1 MKDAFGKKISVK
13 EIDDIEQPF
22 LKQVTKWGWLC
33 EKVVSLSRNGW
44 PDRFLA
50 RKGRIV
56 LCEFKRPGE
65 KPTPQQDK
73 RHRELRAFGIE
84 VVWFDNLAKALD
96 YFRP

>member
-1 MKDAFGKKISVK
+1 MIPTFNSKKSVK

-22 LKQVTKWGWLC
+22 VKQVVLWGWLC

-50 RKGRIV
+50 RNGRIV

-65 KPTPQQDK
+65 MPTPQQAK

-84 VVWFDNLAKALD
+84 VVWFDNLAEALE
-96 YFRP
+96 YFR